1 MSNLPFHSS
10 SPDRWSK
17 PRGYS
22 DSGMRRLVHGPIQP
36 MERPS
41 FLERL
46 FGAR

>member
-1 MSNLPFHSS
+1 MSSLSYRSS

-22 DSGMRRLVHGPIQP
+22 DTGIRRLVHGPIQP
-36 MERPS
+36 MERPG

-46 FGAR
+46 FGPR